1 MSDFTLLQDDCLNAL
16 KCISMDSID
25 LVITDPPYNLGIF
38 MKQRAT
44 NLQKMRSNFFGAA
57 GWDNMEFSEW
67 ENSMNTLFS
76 ELARVCKRGASLI
89 VFMAI
94 IKVESVIRLAEQ
106 YGFYYKTTGIWHKN
120 NPMPRNMNLQF
131 VNSTEAWIYF
141 TWGSK
146 CGTFNNHE
154 KLLHDFIET
163 PVAPKKERE
172 HGKHPTQKPVKLM
185 SFFVETLSNVDDTI
199 LDPFM
204 GSGSTGVAARIAGRK
219 FIGIELDADYY
230 KIAESRIKEILA

>member
-219 FIGIELDADYY
+219 FIGIELDAGYY
-230 KIAESRIKEILA
+230 KIAESRIKEVLA

>member
-67 ENSMNTLFS
+67 EKSMNTLFS